1 MLNNDCKRIVR
12 HRLLAEN
19 MTDKQGNPLSL
30 KAFVTFVPFKVN
42 CVAREGALG
51 HVVRN
56 SRHIACPKR

>member
-30 KAFVTFVPFKVN
+30 KAFVTFVPF
-42 CVAREGALG
+42 
-51 HVVRN
+51 VVRN
-56 SRHIACPKR
+56 SG